1 MNRDATRIN
10 TVGLLAGGSS
20 VDTGVAAGPCALGRF
35 RLLWFEELLGQ

>member
-20 VDTGVAAGPCALGRF
+20 VDTEVAADPYA
-35 RLLWFEELLGQ
+35 GQIQVAMVSGAA